1 MSREVERVN
10 RAARRERVAEAMTE
24 GFSSSRQIAKRLS
37 EKHGV
42 EVSHTTVAKDVRA
55 IESDWQVRAG
65 DRVERQ
71 RAKSNERFESMIR
84 FAHEKLLDAVSV
96 DSEGR
101 KYDQSLPWAR
111 FITETEE
118 KRVRLLGAAM
128 PSKIAHTDPTGEKEY
143 TGIPDNFKRRFFS
156 RELLEKEDIVDA
168 EDIEDA
174 DVVRE
179 IGDGTP

>member
-1 MSREVERVN
+1 MSQAIERVN
-10 RAARRERVAEAMTE
+10 QAQRRARVAEAMTE

-42 EVSHTTVAKDVRA
+42 RVSHTTVAKDLQV
-55 IESDWQVRAG
+55 IESDWRERLG
-65 DRVERQ
+65 DTVEKQ
-71 RAKSNERFESMIR
+71 RAKSNERYESMIR
-84 FAHEKLLDAVSV
+84 FAHSKLEDAVSV

-128 PSKIAHTDPTGEKEY
+128 PSKIAHTNPAGDKEY
-143 TGIPDNFKRRFFS
+143 SGIPQSFLDRFFGG
-156 RELLEKEDIVDA
+156 EDIVDA
-168 EDIEDA
+168 NVIEDA
-174 DVVRE
+174 DVVKE
-179 IGDGTP
+179 IGAGTG